1 MKFGKQLILRAADPK
16 WSQYYLDYKML
27 KKFIKISYDELKN
40 SNFNLEI
47 SKNIHDE
54 FHKRLTHEL
63 EKIDNRYCAI
73 EKKASESLKTLDE
86 SWNDEMSDAEL
97 NEWRKSLLQV
107 ITALE
112 ELQGKMKSRDFNFI
126 HRTLEYIQINMAAIQ
141 KIRKKFNKNFKFL
154 SNNLPAKASMDALKT
169 AGVSCEL
176 LNMSYS
182 PITPKSEKY
191 VTPNLN
197 FETYNYKHNIGPNDK
212 EILNF
217 ISRFK
222 FMSVDMNEYLLN
234 KARELWRKRTPPPQ
248 VPEES
253 PNIKL
258 LTLDDSEIPTTTS
271 LDLES
276 LPRGRISKL
285 WISLIEDALKPL
297 SVPVLVARG
306 VKHGPVV
313 GLTCA
318 LHGNEVNG
326 IRVVHRLYESEL
338 NPESLH
344 GTIVAIT
351 VANIQGFL
359 TSSRGFKSQDLN
371 RLMPGKKNGS
381 TAQQYAYNLIERI
394 VKKFDYLIDLH
405 TASKGRVNSLYVR
418 ANMLDDRTRKMAVL
432 QNPQIIVHNTSPDGS
447 LRGAAMAVGIPA
459 ITVEIGNPSIFQKRF
474 VKNALLGVSNI
485 ISHLG
490 MIPDEHQQAEF
501 KPIICDKSYWI
512 FTTKGGIL
520 SVIPEVN
527 TWVRKGETIAT
538 IHSIFG
544 QLIETYTAPEDCII
558 VGKEID
564 PVASSGSRIAHI
576 GVCHGFYST
585 GKVDDGHI

>member
-27 KKFIKISYDELKN
+27 KKFIRVSYDELKEN
-40 SNFNLEI
+40 NYSLEI
-47 SKNIHDE
+47 SKNIHNE
-54 FHKRLTHEL
+54 FYKRLTLEL
-63 EKIDNRYCAI
+63 EKIDNRYCFI

-86 SWNDEMSDAEL
+86 SWIDEMPDVQL

-107 ITALE
+107 ITDLE
-112 ELQGKMKSRDFNFI
+112 ELQ
-126 HRTLEYIQINMAAIQ
+126 EYIQINMAAIV
-141 KIRKKFNKNFKFL
+141 KIKKKYDKNFKFL
-154 SNNLPAKASMDALKT
+154 SNNLPAKASTIVLKVMDAPF
-169 AGVSCEL
+169 EL
-176 LNMSYS
+176 TNTSYS
-182 PITPKSEKY
+182 INSNSQKY
-191 VTPNLN
+191 ITPNLH
-197 FETYNYKHNIGPNDK
+197 FQTYYKHEIGFEDK
-212 EILNF
+212 ETLNLTN
-217 ISRFK
+217 RFK
-222 FMSVDMNEYLLN
+222 FVSMDTNEYLLN

-248 VPEES
+248 APEEC

-344 GTIVAIT
+344 GTIVAVT

-359 TSSRGFKSQDLN
+359 SSSRGFKSQDLN

-381 TAQQYAYNLIERI
+381 TPQQYAYNFIERI

-432 QNPQIIVHNTSPDGS
+432 QNPQIIVHNTGPDGS
-447 LRGAAMAVGIPA
+447 LRSAAMAVGIPA

-501 KPIICDKSYWI
+501 KPVICDKSYWI

-527 TWVRKGETIAT
+527 TWVRRGETIAT

-576 GVCHGFYST
+576 GVCRGFYST

>member
-126 HRTLEYIQINMAAIQ
+126 HRTLE
-141 KIRKKFNKNFKFL
+141 FL

-405 TASKGRVNSLYVR
+405 TASKGRVNSLY
-418 ANMLDDRTRKMAVL
+418 
-432 QNPQIIVHNTSPDGS
+432 IIVHNTSPDGS

>member
-1 MKFGKQLILRAADPK
+1 MKVRCKKELVLRAADPK
-16 WSQYYLDYKML
+16 WSKYYLDYKML
-27 KKFIKISYDELKN
+27 KKFIRISYEELMN
-40 SNFNLEI
+40 SSYNPEI

-54 FHKRLTHEL
+54 FHKRLTQEL
-63 EKIDNRYCAI
+63 EKIDNRYCII
-73 EKKASESLKTLDE
+73 EKKASESLKVLDE

-97 NEWRKSLLQV
+97 SEWRKSLLQV

-112 ELQGKMKSRDFNFI
+112 ELQ
-126 HRTLEYIQINMAAIQ
+126 EYIQINMAAIQ
-141 KIRKKFNKNFKFL
+141 KIKKKFDKNVRIFL
-154 SNNLPAKASMDALKT
+154 SNNLPAKASLNASKT
-169 AGVSCEL
+169 ENSCEL
-176 LNMSYS
+176 LNVSYS
-182 PITPKSEKY
+182 PITPKTERY
-191 VTPNLN
+191 ITPNLH
-197 FETYNYKHNIGPNDK
+197 FETYNYKHDIGLSDK
-212 EILNF
+212 EMLSF
-217 ISRFK
+217 GSRFK
-222 FMSVDMNEYLLN
+222 FMSIEMNEYLLN

-258 LTLDDSEIPTTTS
+258 LTLDDSEIPTTTC

-326 IRVVHRLYESEL
+326 IRVVHRLYQSEL

-344 GTIVAIT
+344 GTIVAVT

-381 TAQQYAYNLIERI
+381 TAQQYAYNFIERI

-527 TWVRKGETIAT
+527 TWVRKGEVIAT

-585 GKVDDGHI
+585 GKVDDGHM

>member
-16 WSQYYLDYKML
+16 WSQYYLDYKMF
-27 KKFIKISYDELKN
+27 KKFIRISYEELKN
-40 SNFNLEI
+40 NNYDTKI
-47 SKNIHDE
+47 SRNIHQE
-54 FHKRLTHEL
+54 FYKRLTQEL
-63 EKIDNRYCAI
+63 EKIDNRYNVI
-73 EKKASESLKTLDE
+73 EKKASESLKILDE
-86 SWNDEMSDAEL
+86 SWKDEMSDGEL

-112 ELQGKMKSRDFNFI
+112 ELQ
-126 HRTLEYIQINMAAIQ
+126 EYVQINMAAIQ
-141 KIRKKFNKNFKFL
+141 KIKKKFDKNFKFL
-154 SNNLPAKASMDALKT
+154 SNNLPAKASANVLK
-169 AGVSCEL
+169 AINASCEL
-176 LNMSYS
+176 LNVSYS

-191 VTPNLN
+191 VTSN
-197 FETYNYKHNIGPNDK
+197 FHFEAYNYKHDIGSNDE
-212 EILNF
+212 EIQNLM
-217 ISRFK
+217 SKFK

-258 LTLDDSEIPTTTS
+258 LTLDDSEIPTTTC

-344 GTIVAIT
+344 GTIVAVT

-381 TAQQYAYNLIERI
+381 TAQQYAYNFIERI

-501 KPIICDKSYWI
+501 KPVICDKSYWI

-527 TWVRKGETIAT
+527 TWVRKGEIIAT

-585 GKVDDGHI
+585 GKVDDGHM